1 MARRLHLIEN
11 TAQPLSRVSKRT
23 RWRCL
28 LFGTLFLLLG
38 LASAAKFELAYAG
51 ENEAIEQRETT
62 AGRLDIV
69 RSADSTI
76 EIRLEGQ
83 LLKREDVLTARVASS
98 LPKNDKASLLLIEF
112 DSGGVGC
119 PAEYSIL
126 DLTIPGDPRF
136 TEMFG
141 NCSDVPHVE
150 AKGEGLIIEF
160 PPFAKAPAQR
170 WSYRGGQ
177 LSH

>member
-1 MARRLHLIEN
+1 MARRLHLSED
-11 TAQPLSRVSKRT
+11 TAQPLSRVSRRT

-28 LFGTLFLLLG
+28 LLGTMVLLLG
-38 LASAAKFELAYAG
+38 LASVGKLELAYAG
-51 ENEAIEQRETT
+51 EDEAIEQHETA

-76 EIRLEGQ
+76 EIKLEGR
-83 LLKREDVLTARVASS
+83 LLKREDVLSARVASS
-98 LPKNDKASLLLIEF
+98 LPNNTNASLLLIEF

-141 NCSDVPHVE
+141 NCSDTPHVE
-150 AKGEGLIIEF
+150 AKDEGLIIEF
-160 PPFAKAPAQR
+160 PPFAKAAAQR